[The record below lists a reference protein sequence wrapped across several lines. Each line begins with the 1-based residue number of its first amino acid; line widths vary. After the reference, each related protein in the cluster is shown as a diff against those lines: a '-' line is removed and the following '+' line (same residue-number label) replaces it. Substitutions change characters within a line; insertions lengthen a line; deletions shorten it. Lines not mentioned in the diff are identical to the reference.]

1 MVTGTAPPPTP
12 LTGKTLIT
20 SVVAFKVHPLFYSD
34 TEADTEG
41 AGIESGGTV

>member
-20 SVVAFKVHPLFYSD
+20 SVVAFKVPPRFYLSYQD
-34 TEADTEG
+34 RRREWGERKL
-41 AGIESGGTV
+41 V